1 MGADNKVNSTNNSK
15 DLKRGQKQI
24 FWQTSI
30 EDQRPKL
37 RILVNNIEIEGMV
50 NTREDFTIIS
60 PISCPVD
67 WPLQEVDIQFQGVG
81 TLS

>member
-37 RILVNNIEIEGMV
+37 RILVNNTEIEGMV
-50 NTREDFTIIS
+50 DIGADVTIIT
-60 PISCPVD
+60 PIS
-67 WPLQEVDIQFQGVG
+67 WPAD
-81 TLS
+81 